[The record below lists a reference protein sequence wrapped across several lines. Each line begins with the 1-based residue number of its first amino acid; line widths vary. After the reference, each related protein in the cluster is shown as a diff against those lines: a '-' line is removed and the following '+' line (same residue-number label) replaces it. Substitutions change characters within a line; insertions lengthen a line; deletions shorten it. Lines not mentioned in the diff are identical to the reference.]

1 MNAPRGHD
9 RARVPAYRDAF
20 RHHVHAV
27 LAGRRTRPRRYKP
40 SGRSRHPT
48 PGTARRSAQYAGRT
62 PAGADRRCQDRRCG
76 SSPRLRRSG
85 GRPMDRCRA
94 GVADEAG
101 GFRTPLPTLIAI
113 STGSPPS
120 LRMPC
125 GWLTLFST
133 VSLGPNRASITSSP
147 QAQATRPATPGSVR
161 PPRGK

>member
-1 MNAPRGHD
+1 
-9 RARVPAYRDAF
+9 
-20 RHHVHAV
+20 
-27 LAGRRTRPRRYKP
+27 
-40 SGRSRHPT
+40 
-48 PGTARRSAQYAGRT
+48 
-62 PAGADRRCQDRRCG
+62 
-76 SSPRLRRSG
+76 
-85 GRPMDRCRA
+85 MDRCRA

-147 QAQATRPATPGSVR
+147 RAQPTGRRVSRYAAMRDGR
-161 PPRGK
+161 RDEQLRLGKN